1 MERTRGLHGVRSAGA
16 AVCVRRQSAGELDWS
31 ALPNPADPIIKSM
44 PDTTTLSQFPRPSV
58 AVDTAVLCP
67 VPGRGLHVLL
77 TRSRDGRWQLPGSI
91 LRPQERLAEAVAR
104 CLREKAQLVDR
115 SPVQLHVFDQPDR
128 DDRGWVISVA
138 HLDVLSAADVG
149 LADGDTGTVNGDDE
163 VSDQP
168 LSEADA
174 RGSEHAADSPATA
187 AAETAEV
194 TAESP
199 DTAAESGRRKLVP
212 VYTVHELSE
221 EHQEIVRVAVHRL
234 RALHERTPDPFGLLP
249 AEFSLRQLRALH
261 EVVAGEEMQA
271 DTFRRTMLPLLD
283 ATGRAVTQGRGR
295 PAQTFTRRSEI
306 ALRQDARGGLD
317 GD

>member
-1 MERTRGLHGVRSAGA
+1 
-16 AVCVRRQSAGELDWS
+16 
-31 ALPNPADPIIKSM
+31 M

-149 LADGDTGTVNGDDE
+149 LADGDAGTANGDDDG
-163 VSDQP
+163 SDQP

-174 RGSEHAADSPATA
+174 ESVEAA
-187 AAETAEV
+187 AAESPAAAERAEA
-194 TAESP
+194 TAESH
-199 DTAAESGRRKLVP
+199 DTAAESSRRKLVP
-212 VYTVHELSE
+212 VHTVHELSE

>member
-1 MERTRGLHGVRSAGA
+1 
-16 AVCVRRQSAGELDWS
+16 
-31 ALPNPADPIIKSM
+31 M

-149 LADGDTGTVNGDDE
+149 LADGGTGNRDGV
-163 VSDQP
+163 VSGRP
-168 LSEADA
+168 LAEAEA
-174 RGSEHAADSPATA
+174 GAP
-187 AAETAEV
+187 
-194 TAESP
+194 
-199 DTAAESGRRKLVP
+199 SGRRKLVP
-212 VYTVHELSE
+212 VHTVHELSE